1 MGGIDSPPRP
11 ALGDISIE
19 FGRCGTTFSRDLILG
34 GIDSPPNRRLTPS
47 GRYASPLAPSALR
60 GSNGG
65 FSSTPSAAK
74 LGFEPTKGY

>member
-34 GIDSPPNRRLTPS
+34 GIDSPPRPAV
-47 GRYASPLAPSALR
+47 GD
-60 GSNGG
+60 
-65 FSSTPSAAK
+65 K
-74 LGFEPTKGY
+74 